1 MRSRAA
7 SWARHLSR
15 WSASRVASPTGAST
29 MSNTMKVSRNFSR
42 RHSRPPQVF
51 RHRSAH
57 AKDKRRDLIDIANRS
72 TPELFDRQ
80 EHDLLNEVARGV
92 LVAKMAQPVQPHA
105 WGKTPIQFAL
115 GRLGRPGPARCHR
128 ACEIAVTG
136 IDDRLHSTLTVLP
149 AREVVESEDCGLE
162 AGLSERKWH

>member
-15 WSASRVASPTGAST
+15 WSASSVASPTGAST
-29 MSNTMKVSRNFSR
+29 MSKTMKVSRNFSR
-42 RHSRPPQVF
+42 RHSLAAPQVF

-80 EHDLLNEVARGV
+80 
-92 LVAKMAQPVQPHA
+92 
-105 WGKTPIQFAL
+105 
-115 GRLGRPGPARCHR
+115 
-128 ACEIAVTG
+128 
-136 IDDRLHSTLTVLP
+136 
-149 AREVVESEDCGLE
+149 
-162 AGLSERKWH
+162 